1 MDGQDFTGSISGPH
15 RYPGGRGRQPPLMA
29 SGPLVLLLLSLSLSL
44 SLIVDRS
51 LDATTSASEWKRKG
65 RGRYESRH
73 LGPTIG
79 RRRRVERA
87 DADGQDRS
95 TSDFG
100 QLHARTGYAFKACA
114 RRVGGPPAV
123 AGFARRLLTDP
134 VRPGEARRRLRS
146 TSLGY
151 VSHCDTTTTLVV
163 GKSPWERKRMGDGLG
178 WGGVV
183 VGAGSRFALEASI
196 NSIRRPVYCRVG
208 SVDLDQAKRT
218 ARTLS
223 RGLAWRARK
232 HYDITNLDEMLFKT
246 MDMSAVYRI
255 DPTVVISLFFS
266 DPFEPNRPSSSTCR
280 LGDPHS
286 SPDGDMS
293 TSSASSS
300 SSSPFLNVTSV
311 AVPATDKDEVH
322 VPVEIVSEE
331 EMAFLE
337 AALASTRSLFSSSP
351 SPLFSSACSSA
362 SRFALLS
369 PLPAVLSRSCRPQS
383 LATTPN
389 IEDFVPPRS
398 SLLRRFRFRRGLSV
412 TDIIGTTH
420 QCQEWCEK
428 QMEFALTHGKPART
442 VAMKAGS
449 DRHSQLEKE
458 VSQSTETKMQ
468 NYLWLCNF

>member
-1 MDGQDFTGSISGPH
+1 M
-15 RYPGGRGRQPPLMA
+15 RA
-29 SGPLVLLLLSLSLSL
+29 
-44 SLIVDRS
+44 
-51 LDATTSASEWKRKG
+51 A
-65 RGRYESRH
+65 RH

-114 RRVGGPPAV
+114 RRAGGPPAV

-146 TSLGY
+146 TSLWY
-151 VSHCDTTTTLVV
+151 VS
-163 GKSPWERKRMGDGLG
+163 
-178 WGGVV
+178 
-183 VGAGSRFALEASI
+183 RFEASI

-266 DPFEPNRPSSSTCR
+266 DPFVPNRPSSSTCR

-369 PLPAVLSRSCRPQS
+369 PLPSVLSHSCRPQS

-412 TDIIGTTH
+412 TDIIGTVGLLLLS
-420 QCQEWCEK
+420 
-428 QMEFALTHGKPART
+428 ML
-442 VAMKAGS
+442 
-449 DRHSQLEKE
+449 
-458 VSQSTETKMQ
+458 
-468 NYLWLCNF
+468 